1 MFLSFDMS
9 AWRCAS
15 ASDAD
20 PIRQFISGYNGHG
33 HQVYIDG
40 KMLVSTF
47 SGEGC
52 RFGTGDMNTG
62 WWAAI
67 KAGMPATYFVPSF
80 FVDPATFGGYTVM
93 DGGFNVSIAT
103 SHLGSSGPSDNRG
116 LPSTVEFRLAF
127 W

>member
-1 MFLSFDMS
+1 MS
-9 AWRCAS
+9 AWSCAS
-15 ASDAD
+15 ASDAN
-20 PIRQFISGYNGHG
+20 PIRQFINGYNGHG
-33 HQVYIDG
+33 NQVYIDG

-67 KAGMPATYFVPSF
+67 KAGMPATYFIPSF
-80 FVDPATFGGYTVM
+80 FVDPGTFGGYTVM
-93 DGGFNVSIAT
+93 DGGFNVSLA
-103 SHLGSSGPSDNRG
+103 PSCIRYFEQFGNKEIWC
-116 LPSTVEFRLAF
+116 TVEFRLAL

>member
-20 PIRQFISGYNGHG
+20 PIRQFINGYNGHG

-67 KAGMPATYFVPSF
+67 KAGMPATYFIPSF
-80 FVDPATFGGYTVM
+80 FVDPGTFGGYTVM
-93 DGGFNVSIAT
+93 DGGFNVSFARI
-103 SHLGSSGPSDNRG
+103 LYRYFEQSDNQEIWYA
-116 LPSTVEFRLAF
+116 VEFRLAL